1 MKPLTLLLSLSAFS
15 LLALTAC
22 TPVAV
27 PLAPA
32 SPPPALANT
41 RWDLVGYGPAN
52 ALITP
57 VALATL
63 DFGPEQLGGTTGCNN
78 YGAGYT
84 QDGFNLTLAE
94 GGPVST
100 MMFCIEPLGLAEQET
115 TFLALLREVTGFTLE
130 NDRLTL
136 TGPKG
141 VLAFTPATDSPITD
155 TVWALDG
162 LAVND
167 AITMQIE
174 DEAIFLALD
183 KEQVSGSAGCNT
195 FSGPYTLTESGLSFG
210 ALASTR
216 MACADNVNAREAEFL
231 AALSQVAGYRIER
244 ASLTLLNAEGGVVA
258 HFTARPADK
267 P

>member
-1 MKPLTLLLSLSAFS
+1 MKPLTLFFSLSAFS

-41 RWDLVGYGPAN
+41 RWDLVGYGPAE
-52 ALITP
+52 ALNTP
-57 VALATL
+57 AAPATL
-63 DFGPEQLGGTTGCNN
+63 DFDSGQLGGTTGCNR
-78 YGAGYT
+78 YGSAFT
-84 QDGFNLTLAE
+84 QDGYKLILPE

-100 MMFCIEPLGLAEQET
+100 MMYCFEPAGVADQET
-115 TFLALLREVTGFTLE
+115 AFLSLLREVTGFTLVD
-130 NDRLTL
+130 DRLTL
-136 TGPKG
+136 TGPNG
-141 VLAFTPATDSPITD
+141 ALVFAPATNTPLTE
-155 TVWALDG
+155 TVWGLAG

-167 AITMQIE
+167 GITSQAG
-174 DEAIFLALD
+174 DEAIFLTLD
-183 KEQVSGSAGCNT
+183 KERVNGSAGCNT
-195 FSGPYTLTESGLSFG
+195 FFGPYTFTGDGLSFG

-216 MACADNVNAREAEFL
+216 MACEESVNAREAEFL